1 MMPADVIAALMRA
14 CLRVSGNVTAAV
26 LLIVTVEIV
35 LVSRYIT
42 AIFAVLVFLSVAIWF
57 PLLWFIPL
65 IANVNVR
72 AAFPRSRRRMPL

>member
-1 MMPADVIAALMRA
+1 MPVAATAALMPA
-14 CLRVSGNVTAAV
+14 CVSVFAPLAAAV

-72 AAFPRSRRRMPL
+72 AASPRSMRRMPL